1 MRCLG
6 ANAIP
11 ESSMIQAKSKSRSEP
26 ALPPFPCPWPPSGLP
41 YADALQKGKEK
52 RYRPNG
58 VSMWY
63 TLPAKYPNV
72 SPSGTPPKIIPDK
85 KREYKDKILPN
96 CGQTFYN
103 AVLRC
108 MPFFWYNKQW
118 NK

>member
-6 ANAIP
+6 TNAIP
-11 ESSMIQAKSKSRSEP
+11 VSSMIQAKSKSKSEP
-26 ALPPFPCPWPPSGLP
+26 ALASFPCPWPPSGLP
-41 YADALQKGKEK
+41 YADALPKKRKEK

-63 TLPAKYPNV
+63 TLSAKYPNV
-72 SPSGTPPKIIPDK
+72 RPRRAPLQIITEK
-85 KREYKDKILPN
+85 KKQILPN
-96 CGQTFYN
+96 CDQTFYN